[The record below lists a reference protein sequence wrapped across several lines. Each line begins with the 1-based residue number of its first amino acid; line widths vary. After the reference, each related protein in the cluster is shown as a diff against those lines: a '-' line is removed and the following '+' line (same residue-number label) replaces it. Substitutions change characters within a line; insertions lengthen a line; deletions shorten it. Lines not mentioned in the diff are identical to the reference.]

1 MQYQS
6 GTVWVKRPKSE
17 SRPVEILRE
26 LEAIEAELPHV
37 WRAQRTLDSELSG
50 LRSER
55 DRRCG
60 EVSDMSTDEDT
71 PEFMTKSAD
80 LRKAIK
86 EEYFQKI
93 TELKTKINGLE
104 SKETTL
110 RDRHEKL
117 RHELVS
123 GYSCLAVEEPQPSI
137 PSRRGI

>member
-6 GTVWVKRPKSE
+6 GIVWIKKPKHEQRPI
-17 SRPVEILRE
+17 EILEE
-26 LEAIEAELPHV
+26 LASIEGELPHI
-37 WRAQRTLDSELSG
+37 WREQRTLNNELAG

-71 PEFMTKSAD
+71 PDFMTKSAD
-80 LRKAIK
+80 LKKTIR

-93 TELKTKINGLE
+93 TELKTRINGLE

-123 GYSCLAVEEPQPSI
+123 GYSCLNVQEPLPSI